1 MTDLK
6 HSHSIFEKTQIW
18 TDFRKEK
25 AVQMV
30 DFSKKEWFTHD
41 AAWHRSDNSKI
52 SAEKSETQN
61 HQAFLFPVFLN

>member
-6 HSHSIFEKTQIW
+6 HSHSIFEKPQIW

-30 DFSKKEWFTHD
+30 DFSKKEWFTPD
-41 AAWHRSDNSKI
+41 AAWHRSDNSEIIKQ
-52 SAEKSETQN
+52 KSEN
-61 HQAFLFPVFLN
+61 HHSFCSVMLD

>member
-25 AVQMV
+25 AFQMV
-30 DFSKKEWFTHD
+30 DFPQKEWFSLD
-41 AAWHRSDNSKI
+41 AAWRLSDNSKI
-52 SAEKSETQN
+52 IKQKSEN
-61 HQAFLFPVFLN
+61 HHSFCSVMMD